1 MTMEE
6 ELRIAIQGVSNHK
19 LVPQNDNN
27 FKSLSKEMSA
37 FEASK
42 QRTGNLEKLYR
53 ALLNIAPT
61 SVASERAFS
70 VSGSFVSRR
79 RKGLSNE
86 AIDDLC
92 FLKGYFDSK
101 YQSQL

>member
-1 MTMEE
+1 
-6 ELRIAIQGVSNHK
+6 
-19 LVPQNDNN
+19 
-27 FKSLSKEMSA
+27 MSA

-101 YQSQL
+101 HLSQL